1 MRCRIVLL
9 LSLFFLAVFPLG
21 AQQEDST
28 RVEFV
33 SVSQFSPVDALRYPE
48 WRKNHQRIAVNGKPY
63 QVAHASSKKGVQDT
77 VHFVFRGAFPERLRF
92 RMNDSIV
99 GIQLARMAG
108 DTFAMVLPLAKSN
121 YDLEVSYRNK
131 LVGKLQIVLLPKQV
145 KTVVLVPLISARVN
159 SDSLQAYLNK
169 VYGQA
174 NVAFRVKLAPLFQPE
189 DDADLLNNPSPQFDR
204 YTDQMIEIRNA
215 YFDAHKPNG
224 AYYIFLAEGFVNP
237 AVQGYMVRNKA
248 VGFVKY
254 EQPDLYRSIAQ
265 QLGFGVGALQA
276 TWLDKGPKKGTTDNL
291 MDAGTGVNLSFVQWE
306 DIQRNI
312 RTIAYYD
319 DYEDVRT
326 NNGIIAY
333 YFWKEDAQGN
343 IIATSGNFTN
353 AIRHPFK
360 RNQYSLHLD
369 IDNWLFSPLF
379 AIGVYEVCALQLLI
393 LTLLLI
399 GSRLLRQ
406 KLIHWLNTK
415 FRVRRVLRWFF
426 RILSVGVSAV
436 VFYVLFLLINQGYM
450 LFEVERGE
458 LEYLRGVEQNQAE
471 TLLRNNVNNQRL
483 AEKELGSEILVQR
496 GDSWYLER
504 QKRVLYFEVTEE
516 YDAWSTC
523 KFRGS
528 SDTLSLPTKNYR
540 EPAESHY
547 FVFIYKKKDGSV
559 AIEKVY
565 NHAGSEISDKLGLED
580 PARRIL
586 LLVNG
591 YRPTSLGKTFEENF
605 ADIQANGLEF
615 PNSKNLIYDFDRYE
629 YWEPWK
635 QMNVRFK
642 ERINPSEVYY
652 ADGHFSVATSN
663 HRSLINFTALSTSY
677 PHRCK
682 HGRHVC
688 QSTEVKDLYFFS
700 SKGEGKTANLLRMS
714 PNQEGFDE
722 RRRNGRIAG
731 KNMLTMLNELPNRSA
746 NDTLYIVAHSMGY
759 AYSLGI
765 IDELRGKIEFGG
777 MYIIA
782 PENASAGKINRNEWK
797 EVWQYGSNF
806 GRYAKGAPCLLDGI
820 APQVKAGGLSR
831 EQRVFIPSKFVKRM
845 GFFDSH
851 FIGHYTWIFDIPV
864 GNPGYIQQR

>member
-1 MRCRIVLL
+1 MRCRIALLFSLIFLSVLQ
-9 LSLFFLAVFPLG
+9 LS

-33 SVSQFSPVDALRYPE
+33 SRSQISSLDALRYPE
-48 WRKNHQRIAVNGKPY
+48 WRENYQRIAVNDKPY
-63 QVAHASSKKGVQDT
+63 AVAHASAKKGQQDT
-77 VHFVFRGAFPERLRF
+77 IHFVFHGAFPERLRF
-92 RMNDSIV
+92 HIGDSI
-99 GIQLARMAG
+99 LAIRASRLAG
-108 DTFAMVLPLAKSN
+108 DTFALVLPLVEKN
-121 YDLEVSYRNK
+121 YDMEVHYRNRI
-131 LVGKLQIVLLPKQV
+131 VGKIQIVLLPKQV
-145 KTVVLVPLISARVN
+145 KTVVLVPLLSVQIN
-159 SDSLQAYLNK
+159 SDSLQSYLNR

-174 NVAFRVKLAPLFQPE
+174 NVSFRVKLARLFQPD
-189 DDADLLNNPSPQFDR
+189 DDATLLDNPSPQFDR
-204 YTDQMIEIRNA
+204 YTDQMIQIRNA

-237 AVQGYMVRNKA
+237 AIQGYNVRNKA

-254 EQPDLYRSIAQ
+254 DQTDLFRSIAQ
-265 QLGFGVGALQA
+265 QLGFGTGALQPTSFA
-276 TWLDKGPKKGTTDNL
+276 KGPKKGSTDNL
-291 MDAGTGVNLSFVQWE
+291 MDTGTGVRLTLMQWE

-312 RTIAYYD
+312 HTISYYD
-319 DYEDVRT
+319 EYEDVRT
-326 NNGIIAY
+326 NNGIVAY
-333 YFWKEDAQGN
+333 YFWKEDADGN
-343 IIATSGNFTN
+343 IIATNGSFTR

-379 AIGVYEVCALQLLI
+379 TIGIYDVCALHLLS

-399 GSRLLRQ
+399 GSRILRQ
-406 KLIHWLNTK
+406 KLIKWLNTK
-415 FRVRRVLRWFF
+415 FRVRRVLRWVL
-426 RILSVGVSAV
+426 RV
-436 VFYVLFLLINQGYM
+436 VFLSGSTVVFCLLFLLIARGYM
-450 LFEVERGE
+450 LFEVESGE
-458 LEYLRGVEQNQAE
+458 LEYLRGVDIAQTE
-471 TLLRNNVNNQRL
+471 TLIRNNVNNERL

-504 QKRVLYFEVTEE
+504 QRRVLYFEVSEE
-516 YDAWSTC
+516 NGAWTKC

-540 EPAESHY
+540 ESAESHY
-547 FVFIYKKKDGSV
+547 YVFIYKKQDGSR
-559 AIEKVY
+559 AIEKVF

-580 PARRIL
+580 PARSIL

-635 QMNVRFK
+635 RMNMRFK
-642 ERINPSEVYY
+642 ARINPSEVYY

-663 HRSLINFTALSTSY
+663 HRSLIDFTTLSTSY
-677 PHRCK
+677 PHRCEK
-682 HGRHVC
+682 GRHVC
-688 QSTEVKDLYFFS
+688 RSTEIKDWYFFS
-700 SKGEGKTANLLRMS
+700 SKGEEKTANLLRMS

-731 KNMLTMLNELPNRSA
+731 RNMLAMLNELPNGSA

-759 AYSLGI
+759 AYCLGI

-777 MYIIA
+777 LYIIA
-782 PENASAGKINRNEWK
+782 PENASAGKINPNEWK

-820 APQVKAGGLSR
+820 APQVKVGGLAR
-831 EQRVFIPSKFVKRM
+831 EQRVFIPSKYFKRM

-851 FIGHYTWIFDIPV
+851 FIGHYTWIFDIPE
-864 GNPGYIQQR
+864 GDPGYIKQR